1 MPFTK
6 AYIPYGAYWST
17 PFVRWQASFAHL
29 HAMKFAGET
38 AQRALKERNISA
50 EVFDSIVFGMTVPQ
64 KHSFY
69 GGAWMAALCGAPG
82 ITGPWIG
89 QACATSARCV
99 ETAAGEVEGGET
111 SACLVVTADRTSNGM
126 HIYYPN
132 PLGMGGKGETED
144 WVWDNFSYDPW
155 GKQSMVQTAE
165 NVAKEE
171 GITREESD
179 ACTLLRHQQYQKAL
193 ENDREF
199 QKKYMVAPIEV
210 KSGKKTIATVEGDE
224 GIFPTSKE
232 GLAKL
237 KPVTEGGVVTF
248 GAQTYPADGN
258 CGLVVTTQEMA
269 SELTSDKSVTVQI
282 LSYAQARTKKAFMA
296 KSIVPAGDKALE
308 RAGLGIQDI
317 KAIKTHTP
325 FAVNDVFFCKNYGL
339 PLEAMNN
346 YGCSLIYGHPQ
357 GPTGGRLLIELI
369 EELALLGGGYG
380 MFNGCAAGDTAAAI
394 IIKVDA

>member
-1 MPFTK
+1 
-6 AYIPYGAYWST
+6 
-17 PFVRWQASFAHL
+17 
-29 HAMKFAGET
+29 
-38 AQRALKERNISA
+38 
-50 EVFDSIVFGMTVPQ
+50 
-64 KHSFY
+64 
-69 GGAWMAALCGAPG
+69 MAALCGAPG

-99 ETAAGEVEGGET
+99 ATAAREVEGAET
-111 SACLVVTADRTSNGM
+111 SACLVITADRTSNGM

-132 PLGMGGKGETED
+132 PMGIGGKGETED
-144 WVWDNFSYDPW
+144 WVWDNFNYDPW
-155 GKQSMVQTAE
+155 GKQAMVQTAE
-165 NVAKEE
+165 NVAKEA
-171 GITREESD
+171 GISREESD
-179 ACTLLRHQQYQKAL
+179 ACTLLRYQQYQKAL

-199 QKKYMVAPIEV
+199 QRKYMVAPIEI
-210 KSGKKTIATVEGDE
+210 KSGKKVITTVEGDE
-224 GIFPTSKE
+224 GVFPTSKE

-258 CGLVVTTQEMA
+258 CGLVVSTKEMA
-269 SELTSDKSVTVQI
+269 SEISNDKGVTVQI

-308 RAGLGIQDI
+308 RAGLSIQDM

-357 GPTGGRLLIELI
+357 GPTGARLLIELI
-369 EELALLGGGYG
+369 EELVLLGGGHG

-394 IIKVDA
+394 IIKVDG